1 MHGRPIAI
9 HPADSIRSTLFF
21 ILLVGAVAV
30 VFALPHA
37 QDNPVPGEVYVNTE
51 TGERIVIDD
60 VGTGGEIAARYHQ
73 HNRDLNEMGLTD
85 RGTVSSLVVP
95 IANKADS
102 LRTSFSYL
110 GEETVEADPGEVYIF
125 DGVWHAEVPVTVAY
139 VHSVDWL
146 HAKYE
151 RVAAKP

>member
-1 MHGRPIAI
+1 M
-9 HPADSIRSTLFF
+9 RSTLFI

-30 VFALPHA
+30 VLVLPHA

-60 VGTGGEIAARYHQ
+60 VGTGGEIAVRYRL
-73 HNRDLNEMGLTD
+73 HNRDLSEMGLTD

-102 LRTSFSYL
+102 LRMSFSYL
-110 GEETVEADPGEVYIF
+110 GEETVQAYPGEVYIF
-125 DGVWHAEVPVTVAY
+125 DGVWHSEVPVTVAY

-151 RVAAKP
+151 RVAAMP

>member
-1 MHGRPIAI
+1 M
-9 HPADSIRSTLFF
+9 RSTLFV

-30 VFALPHA
+30 VLALPHA
-37 QDNPVPGEVYVNTE
+37 QDNPVPGEVYMNTE

-60 VGTGGEIAARYHQ
+60 VGTGGEIAVRYRE

-95 IANKADS
+95 IANEADS
-102 LRTSFSYL
+102 LRMSFSFL
-110 GEETVEADPGEVYIF
+110 GEETVQADPGEVYIF

-139 VHSVDWL
+139 VYSVDWL

-151 RVAAKP
+151 RVATTP